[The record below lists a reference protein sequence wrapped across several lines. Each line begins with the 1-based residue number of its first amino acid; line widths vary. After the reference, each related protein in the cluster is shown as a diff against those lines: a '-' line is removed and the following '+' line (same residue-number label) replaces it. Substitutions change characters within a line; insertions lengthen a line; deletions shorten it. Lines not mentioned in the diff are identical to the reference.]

1 MATNATALRPK
12 PRFAGATELVVI
24 GVEKVV
30 EGLSEGEWGAVGGGV
45 FLLLLV
51 VVAGVVGRWWSRRTR
66 RPPLTST
73 HLPLHEG
80 VEMETF
86 TSDIVTFAPTP
97 SMPSELV

>member
-45 FLLLLV
+45 ALLLLV
-51 VVAGVVGRWWSRRTR
+51 VVAGVVGRWWSRRP

-80 VEMETF
+80 VELDTI
-86 TSDIVTFAPTP
+86 TSNIVTFAPTP